1 MTFKEHFKSV
11 MSFYFIIVTLVNAAT
26 FVLGSI
32 FRPDQTFGYE
42 AFLSPLVYAAIALVP
57 MLCMYS
63 KRELKLRQYILREV
77 FQLFA
82 IEAVLI
88 IFGLGTESLL
98 PENLALTASFALS
111 VLVIFIL
118 VNIIT
123 WLLDLRQAKTIN
135 SDLKSFQ
142 KRFSDKK
149 DSSE

>member
-11 MSFYFIIVTLVNAAT
+11 MSMYFIIVTLVNAAT
-26 FVLGSI
+26 FILGSI

-42 AFLSPLVYAAIALVP
+42 AFLSPLIYAAVALVP

-63 KRELKLRQYILREV
+63 KRELTFRQYILREV

-98 PENLALTASFALS
+98 LENRELTAAFALS
-111 VLVIFIL
+111 VLVIYVL
-118 VNIIT
+118 VIIIT
-123 WLLDLRQAKTIN
+123 WLFDLKQAKTIN
-135 SDLKSFQ
+135 SDLRSFQ
-142 KRFSDKK
+142 SRFSDKTN
-149 DSSE
+149 

>member
-11 MSFYFIIVTLVNAAT
+11 MSMYFIIVTLVNAAT

-63 KRELKLRQYILREV
+63 KRELTFRQYILREV

-98 PENLALTASFALS
+98 PENRNLTAAFAFS
-111 VLVIFIL
+111 VFVIYDLVI
-118 VNIIT
+118 IIT
-123 WLLDLRQAKTIN
+123 WLLDLKQAKTIN

-142 KRFSDKK
+142 RRFSDKK

>member
-11 MSFYFIIVTLVNAAT
+11 MSMYFIIVTLVNAAT
-26 FVLGSI
+26 FILGSI

-42 AFLSPLVYAAIALVP
+42 AFLSPLIYAAVALVP

-63 KRELKLRQYILREV
+63 KRELTFRQYILREV

-98 PENLALTASFALS
+98 LENRKLTAAFALS
-111 VLVIFIL
+111 VLVIYVL
-118 VNIIT
+118 VIIIT
-123 WLLDLRQAKTIN
+123 WLFDLKQAKTIN

-142 KRFSDKK
+142 SRFSDKTN
-149 DSSE
+149 

>member
-11 MSFYFIIVTLVNAAT
+11 MSMYFIIVTLVNAAT
-26 FVLGSI
+26 FILGSI

-42 AFLSPLVYAAIALVP
+42 AFLSPLIYAAVALVP

-63 KRELKLRQYILREV
+63 KRELTFRQYILREV

-98 PENLALTASFALS
+98 LENRELTAAFALS
-111 VLVIFIL
+111 VLVIYVL
-118 VNIIT
+118 VIIIT
-123 WLLDLRQAKTIN
+123 WLFDLKQAKTIN

-142 KRFSDKK
+142 SRFSDKTN
-149 DSSE
+149 

>member
-11 MSFYFIIVTLVNAAT
+11 MSMYFIIVTLVNAAT
-26 FVLGSI
+26 FILGSI
-32 FRPDQTFGYE
+32 FRPDQTSRYE
-42 AFLSPLVYAAIALVP
+42 AFLSPLIYAAVALVP

-63 KRELKLRQYILREV
+63 KRELTFRQYILREV

-98 PENLALTASFALS
+98 LENRKLTAAFALS
-111 VLVIFIL
+111 VLVIYVL
-118 VNIIT
+118 VIIIT
-123 WLLDLRQAKTIN
+123 WLFDLKQAKTIN

-142 KRFSDKK
+142 SRFSDKTN
-149 DSSE
+149 

>member
-1 MTFKEHFKSV
+1 MTKYDIQRAFQIGDVDVFHYCDACKRRNE
-11 MSFYFIIVTLVNAAT
+11 I
-26 FVLGSI
+26 LGSI

-42 AFLSPLVYAAIALVP
+42 AFLSPLIYAAVALVP

-63 KRELKLRQYILREV
+63 KRELTFRQYILREV

-98 PENLALTASFALS
+98 PENRKLTAAFALS
-111 VLVIFIL
+111 VLVIYVL
-118 VNIIT
+118 VIIIT
-123 WLLDLRQAKTIN
+123 WLFDLKQAKTIN

-142 KRFSDKK
+142 SRFSYKTN
-149 DSSE
+149 

>member
-11 MSFYFIIVTLVNAAT
+11 MSMYFIIVTLVNAAT
-26 FVLGSI
+26 FILGSI

-42 AFLSPLVYAAIALVP
+42 AFLSPLIYAAVALVP

-63 KRELKLRQYILREV
+63 KRELTFRQYILREV

-98 PENLALTASFALS
+98 LENRELTAAFALS
-111 VLVIFIL
+111 VLVIYVI
-118 VNIIT
+118 VIIIT
-123 WLLDLRQAKTIN
+123 WLFDLKQAKTIN

-142 KRFSDKK
+142 SRFSDKTN
-149 DSSE
+149 

>member
-1 MTFKEHFKSV
+1 M
-11 MSFYFIIVTLVNAAT
+11 YFIIVTLVNAAT
-26 FVLGSI
+26 FILGSI

-42 AFLSPLVYAAIALVP
+42 AFLSPLIYAAVALVP

-63 KRELKLRQYILREV
+63 KRELTFRQYILREV

-98 PENLALTASFALS
+98 LENRELTAAFALS
-111 VLVIFIL
+111 VLVIYVL
-118 VNIIT
+118 VIIIT
-123 WLLDLRQAKTIN
+123 WLFDLKQAKTIN

-142 KRFSDKK
+142 SRFSDKTN
-149 DSSE
+149 

>member
-77 FQLFA
+77 FQLLT

-98 PENLALTASFALS
+98 PENRKLTAAFAFS
-111 VLVIFIL
+111 VFVIYVLV
-118 VNIIT
+118 VIIS
-123 WLLDLRQAKTIN
+123 WLLDLKQAKTIN

-142 KRFSDKK
+142 NRFSDKK

>member
-11 MSFYFIIVTLVNAAT
+11 MSMYFIIVTLVNAAT

-32 FRPDQTFGYE
+32 FRSDQTFGYE

-57 MLCMYS
+57 MICMYS
-63 KRELKLRQYILREV
+63 KKELTFRQYILREV

-98 PENLALTASFALS
+98 PENRKLTAAFAFS
-111 VLVIFIL
+111 VFVIYVLV
-118 VNIIT
+118 VIIS
-123 WLLDLRQAKTIN
+123 WLLDLKQAKTIN

-142 KRFSDKK
+142 NRFSDKK

>member
-11 MSFYFIIVTLVNAAT
+11 MSMYFIIVTLVNAAT

-32 FRPDQTFGYE
+32 FRSDQTFGYE

-63 KRELKLRQYILREV
+63 KRELTFRQYILREV

-98 PENLALTASFALS
+98 PENRKLTAAFAFS
-111 VLVIFIL
+111 VFVIYVLV
-118 VNIIT
+118 VIIS
-123 WLLDLRQAKTIN
+123 WLLDLKQAKTIN

-142 KRFSDKK
+142 NRFSDKK

>member
-11 MSFYFIIVTLVNAAT
+11 MSMYFIIVTLVNAAT
-26 FVLGSI
+26 FILGSI

-42 AFLSPLVYAAIALVP
+42 AFLSPLIYAAVALVP

-63 KRELKLRQYILREV
+63 KRELTFRQYILREV

-98 PENLALTASFALS
+98 LENRELTAAFALS
-111 VLVIFIL
+111 VLVIYVL
-118 VNIIT
+118 VIIIT
-123 WLLDLRQAKTIN
+123 WLFDLKQAKTIN
-135 SDLKSFQ
+135 SNLKSFQ
-142 KRFSDKK
+142 SRFSDKTN
-149 DSSE
+149 

>member
-11 MSFYFIIVTLVNAAT
+11 MSMYFIIVTLVNAAT

-63 KRELKLRQYILREV
+63 KRELTFRQYILREV

-98 PENLALTASFALS
+98 HENRKLTAAFAFS
-111 VLVIFIL
+111 VFVIYVLV
-118 VNIIT
+118 VIIS
-123 WLLDLRQAKTIN
+123 WLLDLKQAKMIN

-142 KRFSDKK
+142 NRFSDKTN
-149 DSSE
+149 

>member
-11 MSFYFIIVTLVNAAT
+11 MSMYFIIVTLVNAAT

-32 FRPDQTFGYE
+32 FRSDQMFGYE
-42 AFLSPLVYAAIALVP
+42 AFLSPLIYAAIALVP

-63 KRELKLRQYILREV
+63 KKELTFRQYILREV

-98 PENLALTASFALS
+98 PENRKLTAAFALS
-111 VLVIFIL
+111 VFVIYVLV
-118 VNIIT
+118 VIISC
-123 WLLDLRQAKTIN
+123 LLDLKQAKTIN

-142 KRFSDKK
+142 NRFSDKK

>member
-11 MSFYFIIVTLVNAAT
+11 MSMYFIIVTLVNAAT
-26 FVLGSI
+26 FILGSI

-42 AFLSPLVYAAIALVP
+42 AFLSPLIYAAVALVP

-63 KRELKLRQYILREV
+63 KRELTFRQYILREV

-98 PENLALTASFALS
+98 PENRKLTAAFALS
-111 VLVIFIL
+111 VLVIYVL
-118 VNIIT
+118 VIIIT
-123 WLLDLRQAKTIN
+123 WLFDLKQAKTIY

-142 KRFSDKK
+142 SRFSDKTN
-149 DSSE
+149 

>member
-11 MSFYFIIVTLVNAAT
+11 MSMYFIIVTLVNAAT

-63 KRELKLRQYILREV
+63 KKELTFRQYILREV

-98 PENLALTASFALS
+98 PENRKLTAAFVFSVFVIY
-111 VLVIFIL
+111 VLV
-118 VNIIT
+118 VIIS
-123 WLLDLRQAKTIN
+123 WLLDLKQAKTIN
-135 SDLKSFQ
+135 SDLKTFQ

>member
-11 MSFYFIIVTLVNAAT
+11 MSMYFIIVTLVNAAT
-26 FVLGSI
+26 FILGSI
-32 FRPDQTFGYE
+32 FRPDQTSGYE
-42 AFLSPLVYAAIALVP
+42 AFLSPLIYAAVALVP

-63 KRELKLRQYILREV
+63 KRELTFRQYILREV

-98 PENLALTASFALS
+98 PENRKLTAAFALS
-111 VLVIFIL
+111 VLVIYVL
-118 VNIIT
+118 VIIIT
-123 WLLDLRQAKTIN
+123 WLFDLKQAKTIN

-142 KRFSDKK
+142 SRFSDKTN
-149 DSSE
+149 